1 MTSIFLKII
10 YLLIGSGL
18 TILGIK
24 YYKIDKKDKKIRAIL
39 FLVAYCFAFWG
50 ISSLFHTS
58 EGYPRT
64 WFFYI
69 TTVPVLAIV
78 FYSVLKIKK

>member
-10 YLLIGSGL
+10 YLLIG
-18 TILGIK
+18 
-24 YYKIDKKDKKIRAIL
+24 KIRAIL